1 LLDLGSV
8 VREALVKTK
17 VGFNEEIDSLGDD
30 FFVFA
35 VENDSP
41 NHFALF
47 QLAGVNHD
55 LEAGFAIFTNLDIF
69 GVLLN
74 EVGLPSGALAVIGL
88 GLGLFLLKLK

>member
-1 LLDLGSV
+1 MLDLGSII
-8 VREALVKTK
+8 REAFVKTK
-17 VGFNEEIDSLGDD
+17 VGFYEEIDSFGEY

-47 QLAGVNHD
+47 QLVGLNHD
-55 LEAGFAIFTNLDIF
+55 LEVGFAVFTNLNIF
-69 GVLLN
+69 GVLLDK
-74 EVGLPSGALAVIGL
+74 VGLPSGTLAVISL